1 MAAKDDSDVTAKAE
15 VVADPVADTSAVV
28 VDDVIARD
36 ESETTA
42 SLVAVSELAETVVE
56 FLHIAS

>member
-1 MAAKDDSDVTAKAE
+1 MAAEDDSDVTAKAE